1 MAYSVAADSS
11 DVTTHDSHK
20 LSRDGRNLALSI
32 YLFDKASSNR
42 DRSNPFTNIISV
54 YNI

>member
-1 MAYSVAADSS
+1 MARSVAGDSS

-20 LSRDGRNLALSI
+20 LLREGRNLALSI
-32 YLFDKASSNR
+32 YLFNKASSNR
-42 DRSNPFTNIISV
+42 DRPNPFTNIISV